1 MYEVRA
7 TKLENTEG
15 NVVGLASMVV
25 DEKFAFNSIKI
36 VKSNDEKKGL
46 FVSMPSFKSKSGE
59 YVDFFHPTT
68 KEMYSAVQEAVLL
81 AYNSGEKVTIGKEE
95 TKITTYVEAHDH
107 ENSKGKVTMF
117 FDKEFVCN
125 TIQVRE
131 DGREGNEGNLFV
143 AMPSYQSKDGEYKN
157 YCNPISKKFYED
169 FNRDVMEKYEAS
181 VAKVAE
187 KHSISIKPEDK
198 NVSVATTPNAE
209 TPNVAAPN
217 VPKPASR

>member
-7 TKLENTEG
+7 TKLEEPTG

-25 DEKFAFNSIKI
+25 DDKFAFNSIKI
-36 VKSNDEKKGL
+36 IRSNDEKKGL
-46 FVSMPSFKSKSGE
+46 FVSMPSYKSKSGE

-68 KEMYSAVQEAVLL
+68 KEMNSAVQEAVLL

-95 TKITTYVEAHDH
+95 TNITTYVEAQDR

-131 DGREGNEGNLFV
+131 DGREGNEGNLWV
-143 AMPSYQSKDGEYKN
+143 AMPSYKSNDGEYKN
-157 YCNPISKKFYED
+157 YCNPISKEFYEK
-169 FNRDVMEKYEAS
+169 FNKEVMEKYDAS
-181 VAKVAE
+181 VEKAAE

-198 NVSVATTPNAE
+198 NVSVAATPD
-209 TPNVAAPN
+209 VAAPN